1 MSTICRVLLL
11 VLALSVS
18 TGVYAQPKPRWV
30 KKGVKELNA
39 NRTND
44 TYSFEIFHVEN
55 PDQGLLVL
63 DKFAPFI
70 NYVHETY
77 NVPMETPMVLDSVPD
92 PNNGRMSYTLT
103 FDSPQGPT
111 TVYGQLVDQFTQLDD
126 FVQNKFEYHWYQ
138 LFAIS
143 NPGVAQP
150 QFDDFT
156 VTRHYNAGKAVAMS
170 IIPGLGQ
177 IYKGQNV
184 KGWIF
189 LGTEV
194 ALVGTLIYSVERY
207 NWYKHHR
214 NKPGD
219 LHNPKTTFRELMI
232 FSAIAAGGLY
242 VYNLFDAGLCK
253 IAPRVEISRPNTYN
267 ATLSLSPMI
276 APDVISGGLNVGLG
290 VDFTF

>member
-1 MSTICRVLLL
+1 MSKVCRVLLL
-11 VLALSVS
+11 LIAVCIA
-18 TGVYAQPKPRWV
+18 TGAYAQPKPRWV
-30 KKGVKELNA
+30 KKGVKELN
-39 NRTND
+39 NSRTND
-44 TYSFEIFHVEN
+44 SYSFEIFHVEN

-77 NVPMETPMVLDSVPD
+77 NVPMDVPMVLDSVPD
-92 PNNGRMSYTLT
+92 PANGRMSYTLT
-103 FDSPQGPT
+103 FDSPEGPT

-143 NPGVAQP
+143 NPGVTQP

-156 VTRHYNAGKAVAMS
+156 VTRHYNAAKATAWS
-170 IIPGLGQ
+170 LIPGMGQ
-177 IYKGQNV
+177 IYKNQNV

-189 LGTEV
+189 FGTEI

-207 NWYKHHR
+207 KHFR
-214 NKPGD
+214 DKQKLDDNY
-219 LHNPKTTFRELMI
+219 HNEKWTARELMI

-242 VYNLFDAGLCK
+242 VYNLFDAALCR
-253 IAPRVEISRPNTYN
+253 IAPRVEISRPNSYN
-267 ATLSLSPMI
+267 AQLSLMPMVT
-276 APDVISGGLNVGLG
+276 PDVISGGINVGLG
-290 VDFTF
+290 VDFSF